1 MPAPKSRVNPRQ
13 TRPQQRTADLD
24 KRIQTHWP
32 EMPASEQRIAELL
45 LNAPGSL
52 VSHNA
57 TELAEL
63 AKTSKAAIS
72 RLIHRLGYQSFAQ
85 ARQQV
90 RAAQDWGSP
99 LYLGVGDEPLD
110 QTNKGLL
117 AQQFSVDS
125 LNLDKTWRAQ
135 SEETLHNSIH
145 AICKARRVVLLGY
158 RNSGYLAMYFATQLS
173 LLRDEVSV
181 ASTSSDSLV
190 TSFYELDPSD
200 LVIGVGLRRRV
211 PMFMRALTLI
221 RQKKVP
227 LLIITDPSGLSMTK
241 PSDLVMT
248 CYCQSKALF
257 DSYAAP
263 MSVMN
268 VVLGQVATQLGEKG
282 RTRLRSIE
290 DSHRALNDLI

>member
-1 MPAPKSRVNPRQ
+1 
-13 TRPQQRTADLD
+13 
-24 KRIQTHWP
+24 
-32 EMPASEQRIAELL
+32 
-45 LNAPGSL
+45 
-52 VSHNA
+52 
-57 TELAEL
+57 
-63 AKTSKAAIS
+63 
-72 RLIHRLGYQSFAQ
+72 
-85 ARQQV
+85 
-90 RAAQDWGSP
+90 
-99 LYLGVGDEPLD
+99 
-110 QTNKGLL
+110 
-117 AQQFSVDS
+117 
-125 LNLDKTWRAQ
+125 
-135 SEETLHNSIH
+135 
-145 AICKARRVVLLGY
+145 
-158 RNSGYLAMYFATQLS
+158 MYFATQLS

-227 LLIITDPSGLSMTK
+227 LLIITDPSGLSLTK

-268 VVLGQVATQLGEKG
+268 VVLGQVATQLGGKG

>member
-1 MPAPKSRVNPRQ
+1 
-13 TRPQQRTADLD
+13 
-24 KRIQTHWP
+24 
-32 EMPASEQRIAELL
+32 MPASEQRIAELL

-125 LNLDKTWRAQ
+125 LNLDKTW
-135 SEETLHNSIH
+135 
-145 AICKARRVVLLGY
+145 
-158 RNSGYLAMYFATQLS
+158 
-173 LLRDEVSV
+173 
-181 ASTSSDSLV
+181 
-190 TSFYELDPSD
+190 
-200 LVIGVGLRRRV
+200 
-211 PMFMRALTLI
+211 
-221 RQKKVP
+221 
-227 LLIITDPSGLSMTK
+227 
-241 PSDLVMT
+241 
-248 CYCQSKALF
+248 
-257 DSYAAP
+257 
-263 MSVMN
+263 
-268 VVLGQVATQLGEKG
+268 
-282 RTRLRSIE
+282 
-290 DSHRALNDLI
+290 